1 MSKNFTTANQEIEE
15 LLSKRDRI
23 LEKTA
28 GIVAEAVIDRAKSK
42 NILTSSRDAT
52 YKDIRYAIR
61 NFSTDDQVQI
71 LINALMMTAA
81 NNSGG
86 SKSSYYGDSDIGNML
101 NRRR

>member
-71 LINALMMTAA
+71 LINALMMSAA

>member
-15 LLSKRDRI
+15 LLSKRDKI

-52 YKDIRYAIR
+52 YRDIRYAIR

-86 SKSSYYGDSDIGNML
+86 SRSSYYGDSDIGNML

>member
-71 LINALMMTAA
+71 LINALMMAAA